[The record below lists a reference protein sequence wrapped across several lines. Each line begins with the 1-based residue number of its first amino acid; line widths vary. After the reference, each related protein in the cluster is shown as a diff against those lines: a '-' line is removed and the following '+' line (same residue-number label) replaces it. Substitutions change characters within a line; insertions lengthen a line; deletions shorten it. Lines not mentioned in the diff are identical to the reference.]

1 MCIVQKHLPSKLNRA
16 CPKKGLH
23 KNQKKV
29 AGIPSKIWNWSS
41 WWWQRKEAELG
52 KGFSPLPTCVGT
64 SFWVL
69 CKLTLNLPQ
78 DSKIQPS
85 PFLNLPWWGWSTS
98 ASLHPLFHP
107 SWQKRQRESRV
118 KDIEDG
124 INSPYPSFFITPGQ
138 EDKKM
143 TISPLHPRVIQP
155 NLIMFFSIPI
165 YFSSSWPGRQRGR
178 PLQPILTFTTVAP
191 KGPSTDPPRP
201 IGSANIQG
209 HVQIRT
215 LNHISRL

>member
-1 MCIVQKHLPSKLNRA
+1 MAAERGRVGEGFFTPPHMCWDFV
-16 CPKKGLH
+16 
-23 KNQKKV
+23 
-29 AGIPSKIWNWSS
+29 
-41 WWWQRKEAELG
+41 LG
-52 KGFSPLPTCVGT
+52 TLQIDIKPPTRFKDTTQSFSESPLVRMVYLSEPPP
-64 SFWVL
+64 SF
-69 CKLTLNLPQ
+69 
-78 DSKIQPS
+78 SS
-85 PFLNLPWWGWSTS
+85 FLAKKT
-98 ASLHPLFHP
+98 
-107 SWQKRQRESRV
+107 KRV
-118 KDIEDG
+118 KG
-124 INSPYPSFFITPGQ
+124 QRHRGWYKQPLPLLFTPGQ